1 METLKNMEKKNKEN
15 RKCLPIIARMGILCN
30 VNRHQ
35 GDGRRGA
42 TSRSPSLNSVGAG
55 KTVEF

>member
-1 METLKNMEKKNKEN
+1 MEKKNKEN
-15 RKCLPIIARMGILCN
+15 RECLPIIARMGILCN

-42 TSRSPSLNSVGAG
+42 TSRSPPLNSVGAG